1 MKQDTVTGMEYSFR
15 KKKATREE
23 FPEIM
28 DEIIPREEWA
38 GVIEPHCPRGKRW
51 QKFPEDFLFSSKNP

>member
-1 MKQDTVTGMEYSFR
+1 MHDHIKEGASMKQDTVTAMEYSFR

-23 FPEIM
+23 
-28 DEIIPREEWA
+28 WA
-38 GVIEPHCPRGKRW
+38 GVIEPHYPRGKRG